1 MRIILC
7 LALIVYLYSVQ
18 FAQSLSHE
26 EREIL
31 QLQDQR
37 SLGDGR
43 LVFYL
48 RDGNERL
55 RYRAAIALANIQD
68 PVTIEALTISM
79 KDPSNKVRAAAAFAL
94 GQIGSKQADEA
105 LLSIVAKEKD
115 AMVLS
120 RILEAIGKSSSSRS
134 LDSVLRLDAM
144 KPRLFPVKDMA
155 LCIARFAIRQIKTE
169 RSIWKCFDL
178 IQHTSPDV
186 RSAALFALWRSAPH
200 GLIDLEI
207 SKQKDKLIR
216 LAKDANP
223 MIRMHLATLLSR
235 SKSKDAVEIL
245 DALEQTE
252 QKTNDWHV
260 WVQIVRARTSLAS
273 ADGNVFLKY
282 PQYLG
287 MKNDHVKISALQA
300 LALMPSTLMSQSDEV
315 DSIRRMMIR
324 YTDVQSG
331 ENDAVRG
338 EAFVTLGKHFPDELK
353 QFHSW
358 LADTQVTQQ
367 LQAKLLEG
375 IAQQITREH
384 LNVLLA
390 HLNHKSIRVAMA
402 AWDFLKPMLISTA
415 KKRLDLDSTTEF
427 NLLRSVFENANIA
440 LAKRDIGLTTVI
452 ANLFA
457 DTVIG
462 KDYKDHGLN
471 DKIIDAFMMAFDS
484 LKNPRD
490 AEAKESI
497 LQALETMDTLRTVP
511 FLENVLSDPDHAVAA
526 EAAASLHRLTGK
538 NYSTRLAQYTI
549 PKRTDEDWNLLESI
563 LPEQRVRIIT
573 NKGEIIIELMKEH
586 AAFTVL
592 NFVKLIKNNFYDGL
606 CFHRVVSNFVVQG
619 GDPRGDGWGGPGYT
633 MRTEV
638 SLVNYDRGSCGMA
651 SAGKDTEGCQFF
663 ITHICTPHL
672 DGRYTI
678 FARVVKGMEV
688 VDRLQ
693 IGDTIQSV
701 RIVQK

>member
-1 MRIILC
+1 MRKIFC
-7 LALIVYLYSVQ
+7 LALIVGVYSIQ
-18 FAQSLSHE
+18 FAQFISPK

-37 SLGDGR
+37 SLGEGK
-43 LVFYL
+43 LVSYL

-55 RYRAAIALANIQD
+55 RYRAAIALANIQN
-68 PVTIEALTISM
+68 PATIETLAISM

-94 GQIGSKQADEA
+94 GQIGSQQADEA
-105 LLSIVAKEKD
+105 LLSAVSKEKD

-134 LDSVLRLDAM
+134 LDSVLNLDAM
-144 KPRLFPVKDMA
+144 KQRLFPVKDIA

-178 IQHTSPDV
+178 IQHKSPDV

-207 SKQKDKLIR
+207 SKEKDRLIR
-216 LAKDANP
+216 LAKDSDP

-245 DALEQTE
+245 NALEQTE

-260 WVQIVRARTSLAS
+260 WVQIVRARTSLAA
-273 ADGNVFLKY
+273 ADKNVFMKY

-287 MKNDHVKISALQA
+287 MKNDQVKISALQA
-300 LALMPSTLMSQSDEV
+300 LATMPSKLISQSDEV
-315 DSIRRMMIR
+315 DSIRQMICG
-324 YTDVQSG
+324 YAGVQSG
-331 ENDAVRG
+331 ENETVRG
-338 EAFVTLGKHFPDELK
+338 EALVTLGKHFPDELN

-358 LADTQVTQQ
+358 IADTQVTQR
-367 LQAKLLEG
+367 LKAKLLEG

-384 LNVLLA
+384 LNILLA
-390 HLNHKSIRVAMA
+390 HLNHESIRVAMA
-402 AWDFLKPMLISTA
+402 AWDFVKPMLISVA
-415 KKRLDLDSTTEF
+415 NKSLDFDSTTEF
-427 NLLRSVFENANIA
+427 NLLRNVFENASIA
-440 LAKRDIGLTTVI
+440 LAKRDMGLTTVI
-452 ANLFA
+452 ANLFD
-457 DTVIG
+457 DTVVW
-462 KDYKDHGLN
+462 KYNKDHGLN

-484 LKNPRD
+484 LKNPGD
-490 AEAKESI
+490 AEAKQSI
-497 LQALETMDTLRTVP
+497 IRALETMDTLRVVP
-511 FLENVLSDPDHAVAA
+511 FLENVLSDPDAAVAA

-538 NYSTRLAQYTI
+538 NYSARLAQYTI
-549 PKRTDEDWNLLESI
+549 PKRTEEDWNLLESI
-563 LPEQRVRIIT
+563 LPDQKVHITT
-573 NKGEIIIELMKEH
+573 NKGVIILELMKEH
-586 AAFTVL
+586 APFTVL
-592 NFVKLIKNNFYDGL
+592 NFVKLIKNHFYDGL
-606 CFHRVVSNFVVQG
+606 CFHRVVPNFVVQG

-638 SLVNYDRGSCGMA
+638 SLVNYNRGSCGMA

-663 ITHICTPHL
+663 ITHISTPHL

-688 VDRLQ
+688 ADRLQ

-701 RIVQK
+701 QIVR